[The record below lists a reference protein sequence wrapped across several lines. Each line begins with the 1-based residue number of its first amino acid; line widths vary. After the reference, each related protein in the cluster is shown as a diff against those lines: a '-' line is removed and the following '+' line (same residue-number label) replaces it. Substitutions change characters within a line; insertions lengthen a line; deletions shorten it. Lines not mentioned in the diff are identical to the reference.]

1 MPDTSKMQEMM
12 QDPSLSK
19 LIDNPDFLHSTIQ
32 MLKQPMARPQVEAIA
47 KQTGMNPDTLIKV
60 LDFLVKC
67 AYGMKRAKTFFTNPI
82 IKYGLMFLI
91 LSLVLKWLG
100 FTKDYLFMVPINQWN
115 KPNKGI
121 IEDDD

>member
-19 LIDNPDFLHSTIQ
+19 LIENPDFLHSTIQ

-60 LDFLVKC
+60 LEFLVNC

-115 KPNKGI
+115 KPSKGI